1 VRRDCSFVNQTL
13 PNKKD
18 PKPVTGLSRSY
29 STEAAAHRKTSLY
42 DFHVE
47 LNGKMVP
54 FGGYLLP
61 VII

>member
-1 VRRDCSFVNQTL
+1 VNQTL